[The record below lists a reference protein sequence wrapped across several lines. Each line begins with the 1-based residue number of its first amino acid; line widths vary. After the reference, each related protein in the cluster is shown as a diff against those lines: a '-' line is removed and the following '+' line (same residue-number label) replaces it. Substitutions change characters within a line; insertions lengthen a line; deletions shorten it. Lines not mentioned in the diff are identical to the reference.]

1 MEKEQKEKESLK
13 KKEAKMTNKAE
24 EKGHDIWDEIVNTV
38 SNDKEFIAQ
47 VVGESTKDSLKNVAN
62 HPVFTKG
69 KKAAPKKQNLAQ
81 KKDNDVDVDMDV
93 EDADF
98 QNV

>member
-1 MEKEQKEKESLK
+1 
-13 KKEAKMTNKAE
+13 MTNKAE

-47 VVGESTKDSLKNVAN
+47 VVGESTKDSLKNVQN

-69 KKAAPKKQNLAQ
+69 RNAAPKKQHLAE
-81 KKDNDVDVDMDV
+81 KKDDDVDVDMDV
-93 EDADF
+93 EEADF
-98 QNV
+98 